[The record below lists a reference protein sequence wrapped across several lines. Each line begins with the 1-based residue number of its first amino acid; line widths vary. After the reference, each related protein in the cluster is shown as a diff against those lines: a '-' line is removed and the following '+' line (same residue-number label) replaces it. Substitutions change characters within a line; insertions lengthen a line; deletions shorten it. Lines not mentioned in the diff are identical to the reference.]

1 MKKSL
6 YNLNYL
12 LMKKV
17 LMFVLGLVLALGI
30 SSCSSC
36 SSSTPKLGV
45 ADAPLSVEHVIAA
58 DREAMYLKSGGDYRW
73 YETGVQLKNFID
85 EENDG
90 SIEMIVNVFQVIE
103 QYDSTS
109 FDTFVFK
116 FQHFADG
123 TVAEDSVHGFWVED
137 CPLNEEVIKVSFE
150 EAFEKLNEV
159 NYPKPHSRQV
169 VLRKEVG
176 PVDANPQWIFGNL
189 HSQLYVDAV
198 TGEVSPTS
206 PAFKGLNLGTPLGEW
221 P

>member
-1 MKKSL
+1 MKKFIILIAS
-6 YNLNYL
+6 
-12 LMKKV
+12 V
-17 LMFVLGLVLALGI
+17 LFAIGL

-36 SSSTPKLGV
+36 SSSTPKLGEAV
-45 ADAPLSVEHVIAA
+45 APLSVEHVIAA
-58 DREAMYLKSGGDYRW
+58 DREAMYLKAGEDYRW
-73 YETGVQLKNFID
+73 YETGVQLKNFLD

-90 SIEMIVNVFQVIE
+90 SIEMIVNVFQVVE

-137 CPLNEEVIKVSFE
+137 YPLNEEVIKVTFN
-150 EAFEKLNEV
+150 EALEKLNEV

-176 PVDANPQWIFGNL
+176 SVDANPQWIFGNMHYCL
-189 HSQLYVDAV
+189 FVDAV
-198 TGEVSPTS
+198 TGAVTDKD
-206 PAFKGLNLGTPLGEW
+206 PAFGGLNLGTPLGEW

>member
-1 MKKSL
+1 MKKFI
-6 YNLNYL
+6 
-12 LMKKV
+12 V
-17 LMFVLGLVLALGI
+17 LIASVLFAIGL

-36 SSSTPKLGV
+36 SSSAPKLGA

-58 DREAMYLKSGGDYRW
+58 DRETMYLRAGGDYRW
-73 YETGVQLKNFID
+73 YETGIQLKNFLD

-90 SIEMIVNVFQVIE
+90 SIEMIVNVFQVME
-103 QYDSTS
+103 KFSETS

-137 CPLNEEVIKVSFE
+137 YPLNEETIKVTFK
-150 EAFEKLNEV
+150 EALEKLNEV

-176 PVDANPQWIFGNL
+176 PVDANPQWIFGNMHYCL
-189 HSQLYVDAV
+189 FVDAV
-198 TGEVSPTS
+198 TGAVTDKD
-206 PAFKGLNLGTPLGEW
+206 PAFGGLNLGTPLGEW